1 MPPSDIMEAAIA
13 ATVGLLYH
21 IGKIFTTDFSRKIFL
36 FWKNLM
42 RRAQTIAASQD
53 EPFRAANRSQKQ
65 PREARIRNEAA
76 RQSRTHKK
84 REHRQ
89 TACARK
95 SSILRPKISAL
106 FGKDA
111 TYPKTGRIRECADQ
125 KNTPRACSLTSS
137 ETENGMRVVYPRR
150 AATIILVGHA

>member
-1 MPPSDIMEAAIA
+1 
-13 ATVGLLYH
+13 
-21 IGKIFTTDFSRKIFL
+21 
-36 FWKNLM
+36 M
-42 RRAQTIAASQD
+42 RRAQTIAAASY
-53 EPFRAANRSQKQ
+53 EPFLAANRSQKQ
-65 PREARIRNEAA
+65 PREARTEDKATP
-76 RQSRTHKK
+76 QSRAHKK

-95 SSILRPKISAL
+95 SSILRLENFRPFWKGCGL
-106 FGKDA
+106 C
-111 TYPKTGRIRECADQ
+111 RIRECADQ

>member
-1 MPPSDIMEAAIA
+1 MSRF
-13 ATVGLLYH
+13 GLP
-21 IGKIFTTDFSRKIFL
+21 T
-36 FWKNLM
+36 
-42 RRAQTIAASQD
+42 
-53 EPFRAANRSQKQ
+53 
-65 PREARIRNEAA
+65 
-76 RQSRTHKK
+76 
-84 REHRQ
+84 
-89 TACARK
+89 ARK
-95 SSILRPKISAL
+95 SSRAKRAYGTKPPDKAVRIKKENTGKLPALVKVPFCGRKISAL